1 MNNSKNEVNKSV
13 INWFPGH
20 MAKAKRELKE
30 NLKLV
35 DVIIEIVDAR
45 IPRSSRNPDFDDII
59 GEKMRVIV
67 LNKSD
72 LADEKSN
79 SRWVN
84 YFKSQGNE
92 CVLINSLKGEGISS
106 VLKVVNKIMEDKLKQ
121 SAEKGRVGRTI
132 KAAVVGIPNSGKSSF
147 INKLAGRNIAE
158 VGNKPGVTRAKQ
170 WIKTQNN
177 IELMDTPGILWPKLE
192 QEEVALHLAYTGAI
206 KYEILDTTDLL
217 LKFIEEI
224 VEKYPQS
231 ICERYKIE
239 IEAKTPLEIYEEIAR
254 KRGFIVSRGE
264 IDYERTANVVF
275 DEFRKGLLNRISLEE
290 PEKTSEIM

>member
-1 MNNSKNEVNKSV
+1 MN

-45 IPRSSRNPDFDDII
+45 IPRSSRNPEFEELI
-59 GEKMRVIV
+59 GDKLRVIV

-84 YFKSQGNE
+84 YYKSQGME
-92 CVLINSLKGEGISS
+92 CVLLNSLKGDGINTL
-106 VLKVVNKIMEDKLKQ
+106 LKTVNKIMEDKLKQ
-121 SAEKGRVGRTI
+121 SAEKGRVGRPI
-132 KAAVVGIPNSGKSSF
+132 RAAVIGIPNSGKSSF
-147 INKLAGRNIAE
+147 INKLAGKNIAV

-170 WIKTQNN
+170 WIKTSYNV
-177 IELMDTPGILWPKLE
+177 ELMDTPGILWPKLD
-192 QEEVALHLAYTGAI
+192 QEEVGLHLAYTGAI
-206 KYEILDTTDLL
+206 KYEVLDTSDLL

-224 VEKYPQS
+224 TVKYPQS
-231 ICERYKIE
+231 LEQRYKIE
-239 IEAKTPLEIYEEIAR
+239 IADKTPLEVYEEIAR
-254 KRGFIVSRGE
+254 KRGFIISRGE

-275 DEFRKGLLNRISLEE
+275 DEFRKGMLNRISLEE
-290 PEKTSEIM
+290 PVL

>member
-1 MNNSKNEVNKSV
+1 MSENTMN

-45 IPRSSRNPDFDDII
+45 IPRSSRNPEFEELI
-59 GEKMRVIV
+59 GDKLRVIV

-84 YFKSQGNE
+84 YYKSQGME
-92 CVLINSLKGEGISS
+92 CVLLNSLKGDGINTL
-106 VLKVVNKIMEDKLKQ
+106 LKTVNKIMEDKLKQ
-121 SAEKGRVGRTI
+121 SAEKGRIGRPI
-132 KAAVVGIPNSGKSSF
+132 RAAVIGIPNSGKSSF
-147 INKLAGRNIAE
+147 INKLAGKNIAV

-170 WIKTQNN
+170 WIKTNYN
-177 IELMDTPGILWPKLE
+177 VELMDTPGILWPKLD
-192 QEEVALHLAYTGAI
+192 QEEVGLHLAYTGAI
-206 KYEILDTTDLL
+206 KYEVLDTSDLL

-224 VEKYPQS
+224 TVKYPQS
-231 ICERYKIE
+231 LEQRYKIE
-239 IEAKTPLEIYEEIAR
+239 IADKTPLEVYEEIAR

-275 DEFRKGLLNRISLEE
+275 DEFRKGMLGKISLE
-290 PEKTSEIM
+290 

>member
-1 MNNSKNEVNKSV
+1 MSENTMN

-45 IPRSSRNPDFDDII
+45 IPKSSRNPEFDEIVGD
-59 GEKMRVIV
+59 KLRVIV

-79 SRWVN
+79 SKWLN
-84 YFKSQGNE
+84 YFKSQGME
-92 CVLINSLKGEGISS
+92 CVLLNSLKGDGINTL
-106 VLKVVNKIMEDKLKQ
+106 LKTVNKVMEDKLKQ
-121 SAEKGRVGRTI
+121 SAEKGRVGRPI
-132 KAAVVGIPNSGKSSF
+132 RAAVIGIPNSGKSSF
-147 INKLAGRNIAE
+147 INKLAGKNIAT

-170 WIKTQNN
+170 WIKTNYN
-177 IELMDTPGILWPKLE
+177 VELMDTPGILWPKLG

-206 KYEILDTTDLL
+206 KYEVLDTSDLL

-224 VEKYPQS
+224 VGKYPQNL
-231 ICERYKIE
+231 EQRYKIE
-239 IEAKTPLEIYEEIAR
+239 IADKTPLEVYEEIAR

-275 DEFRKGLLNRISLEE
+275 DEFRKGMLGRISLED
-290 PEKTSEIM
+290 

>member
-1 MNNSKNEVNKSV
+1 MENKTN

-45 IPRSSRNPDFDDII
+45 IPRSSRNPDFEEII
-59 GEKMRVIV
+59 GDKLRVIV

-79 SRWVN
+79 SRWLN
-84 YFKSQGNE
+84 YFKSQGME
-92 CVLINSLKGEGISS
+92 CVLLNSLKGDG
-106 VLKVVNKIMEDKLKQ
+106 VNTLLKTVNKVMEDKLKQ

-132 KAAVVGIPNSGKSSF
+132 RAAVIGIPNSGKSSF
-147 INKLAGRNIAE
+147 INKLAGRNIAT
-158 VGNKPGVTRAKQ
+158 VGNKPGVTRGKQ
-170 WIKTQNN
+170 WIKTNYN
-177 IELMDTPGILWPKLE
+177 VELMDTPGILWPKLE

-206 KYEILDTTDLL
+206 KYEILDTSDLL

-224 VEKYPQS
+224 VEKYPQGL
-231 ICERYKIE
+231 EQRYKIE
-239 IEAKTPLEIYEEIAR
+239 IADKTPLEIYEDIAR
-254 KRGFIVSRGE
+254 KRGFIISRGE

-275 DEFRKGLLNRISLEE
+275 DEFRKGMLGKISLEE
-290 PEKTSEIM
+290 TM

>member
-1 MNNSKNEVNKSV
+1 MGENITN

-45 IPRSSRNPDFDDII
+45 IPRSSRNPDFEELI
-59 GEKMRVIV
+59 GDKLRVIV

-84 YFKSQGNE
+84 YFKSQGIE
-92 CVLINSLKGEGISS
+92 CVLLNSLKGDGINTL
-106 VLKVVNKIMEDKLKQ
+106 LKTVNKIMEDKLKQ
-121 SAEKGRVGRTI
+121 SAEKGRIGRPI
-132 KAAVVGIPNSGKSSF
+132 RAAVIGIPNSGKSSF
-147 INKLAGRNIAE
+147 INKLAGKNIAV

-170 WIKTQNN
+170 WIKTNYN
-177 IELMDTPGILWPKLE
+177 VELMDTPGILWPKLD

-206 KYEILDTTDLL
+206 KYEVLDTSDLL

-224 VEKYPQS
+224 TVKYPQS
-231 ICERYKIE
+231 LEQRYKIE
-239 IEAKTPLEIYEEIAR
+239 IGDKTPLEVYEEIAR

-275 DEFRKGLLNRISLEE
+275 DEFRKGMLGKITLEE
-290 PEKTSEIM
+290 TT

>member
-1 MNNSKNEVNKSV
+1 MSEDRLTKTV

-45 IPRSSRNPDFDDII
+45 IPRSSRNPEFEEIVGD
-59 GEKMRVIV
+59 KLRVIV

-79 SRWVN
+79 SRWMN
-84 YFKSQGNE
+84 YFKSQGTE
-92 CVLINSLKGEGISS
+92 CVLLNSLKGDGINTL
-106 VLKVVNKIMEDKLKQ
+106 LKTVNKLMEDKLKQ
-121 SAEKGRVGRTI
+121 SAEKGRIGRSI
-132 KAAVVGIPNSGKSSF
+132 RAAVIGIPNSGKSSF
-147 INKLAGRNIAE
+147 INKLAGKNIAN

-170 WIKTQNN
+170 WIKTKYNV
-177 IELMDTPGILWPKLE
+177 ELMDTPGILWPKLE

-206 KYEILDTTDLL
+206 KYEVLDTADLL

-231 ICERYKIE
+231 LEQRYKIE
-239 IEAKTPLEIYEEIAR
+239 IVDKTPLEIYEDIAR

-275 DEFRKGLLNRISLEE
+275 DEFRKGMLGKISLEE
-290 PEKTSEIM
+290 FER

>member
-1 MNNSKNEVNKSV
+1 MSENTTN

-30 NLKLV
+30 NLNLV

-45 IPRSSRNPDFDDII
+45 IPRSSRNPDFDEIVGD
-59 GEKMRVIV
+59 KMRVIV

-72 LADEKSN
+72 LADEKTN
-79 SRWVN
+79 SRWIN
-84 YFKSQGNE
+84 YFKSQGIE
-92 CVLINSLKGEGISS
+92 CVLLNSLKGDGINTL
-106 VLKVVNKIMEDKLKQ
+106 LKTVNRIMEDKLKQ
-121 SAEKGRVGRTI
+121 SAEKGRIGRSI
-132 KAAVVGIPNSGKSSF
+132 RAAVIGIPNSGKSSF
-147 INKLAGRNIAE
+147 INKLAGKNIAV

-170 WIKTQNN
+170 WIKTKYNV
-177 IELMDTPGILWPKLE
+177 ELMDTPGILWPKLE

-206 KYEILDTTDLL
+206 KYEVLDTSDLL

-231 ICERYKIE
+231 LEQRYKIE
-239 IEAKTPLEIYEEIAR
+239 IADKTPLEVYEEIAR

-275 DEFRKGLLNRISLEE
+275 DEFRKGLLGKISLEE
-290 PEKTSEIM
+290 FER

>member
-1 MNNSKNEVNKSV
+1 MD

-20 MAKAKRELKE
+20 MAKAKREIKE
-30 NLKLV
+30 NLNLV

-45 IPRSSRNPDFDDII
+45 IPKSSRNPDFEEII
-59 GEKMRVIV
+59 GDKLRVIV

-79 SRWVN
+79 SKWLN
-84 YFKSQGNE
+84 YFKSQGME
-92 CVLINSLKGEGISS
+92 CVLINSLKGDG
-106 VLKVVNKIMEDKLKQ
+106 VNTLLKTVNKIMEDKLKQ
-121 SAEKGRVGRTI
+121 SAEKGRVGRSI
-132 KAAVVGIPNSGKSSF
+132 RAAVIGIPNSGKSSF
-147 INKLAGRNIAE
+147 INKLAGRNIAT

-170 WIKTQNN
+170 WIKTNYN
-177 IELMDTPGILWPKLE
+177 VELMDTPGILWPKLE

-206 KYEILDTTDLL
+206 KYEILDTADLL

-231 ICERYKIE
+231 LEQRYKIE
-239 IEAKTPLEIYEEIAR
+239 IADKTPLEIYEDIAR

-275 DEFRKGLLNRISLEE
+275 DEFRKGMLGKISLEE
-290 PEKTSEIM
+290 TM

>member
-1 MNNSKNEVNKSV
+1 MSEERLTKTV

-45 IPRSSRNPDFDDII
+45 IPRSSRNPEFEEIVGD
-59 GEKMRVIV
+59 KLRVIV

-79 SRWVN
+79 SRWMN
-84 YFKSQGNE
+84 YFKSQGME
-92 CVLINSLKGEGISS
+92 CVLLNSLKGDGINTL
-106 VLKVVNKIMEDKLKQ
+106 LKTVNKLMEDKLKQ
-121 SAEKGRVGRTI
+121 SAEKGRIGRSI
-132 KAAVVGIPNSGKSSF
+132 RAAVIGIPNSGKSSF
-147 INKLAGRNIAE
+147 INKLAGKNIAN

-170 WIKTQNN
+170 WIKTNYN
-177 IELMDTPGILWPKLE
+177 VELMDTPGILWPKLE

-206 KYEILDTTDLL
+206 KYEVLDTADLL

-231 ICERYKIE
+231 LEQRYKIE
-239 IEAKTPLEIYEEIAR
+239 IVDKTPLEIYEDIAR

-275 DEFRKGLLNRISLEE
+275 DEFRKGMLGKISLEE
-290 PEKTSEIM
+290 FER

>member
-1 MNNSKNEVNKSV
+1 MSENTTN

-45 IPRSSRNPDFDDII
+45 IPRSSRNPDFEELI
-59 GEKMRVIV
+59 GDKLRVIV

-79 SRWVN
+79 SKWLN
-84 YFKSQGNE
+84 HFKSQGME
-92 CVLINSLKGEGISS
+92 CVLLNSLKGDGINTL
-106 VLKVVNKIMEDKLKQ
+106 LKTVNKIMEDKLKQ
-121 SAEKGRVGRTI
+121 SAEKGRVGRSI
-132 KAAVVGIPNSGKSSF
+132 RAAVIGIPNSGKSSF
-147 INKLAGRNIAE
+147 INKLAGKNIAT

-170 WIKTQNN
+170 WIKTNYN
-177 IELMDTPGILWPKLE
+177 VELMDTPGILWPKLE

-206 KYEILDTTDLL
+206 KYEVLDTSDLL

-224 VEKYPQS
+224 VEKYPQNL
-231 ICERYKIE
+231 EQRYKIE
-239 IEAKTPLEIYEEIAR
+239 IENKTPLEVYEEIAR

-275 DEFRKGLLNRISLEE
+275 DEFRKGMLNRISLEE
-290 PEKTSEIM
+290 PNA

>member
-1 MNNSKNEVNKSV
+1 MSDNKTN

-20 MAKAKRELKE
+20 MAKAKREIKE

-45 IPRSSRNPDFDDII
+45 IPRSSRNPDFEELVGD
-59 GEKMRVIV
+59 KLRVVV

-72 LADEKSN
+72 LADEKTN
-79 SRWVN
+79 SRWIN
-84 YFKSQGNE
+84 YFKSQGIE
-92 CVLINSLKGEGISS
+92 CVLLNSLKGDGINTL
-106 VLKVVNKIMEDKLKQ
+106 LKTVNRIMEDKLKQ
-121 SAEKGRVGRTI
+121 SAEKGRVGRSI
-132 KAAVVGIPNSGKSSF
+132 RAAVIGIPNSGKSSF
-147 INKLAGRNIAE
+147 INKLAGKNIAT

-170 WIKTQNN
+170 WIKTNYN
-177 IELMDTPGILWPKLE
+177 VELMDTPGILWPKLE

-206 KYEILDTTDLL
+206 KYEVLDTSDLL

-224 VEKYPQS
+224 VEKYPQNL
-231 ICERYKIE
+231 EQRYKIE
-239 IEAKTPLEIYEEIAR
+239 VGDKTPLEVYEEIAR

-275 DEFRKGLLNRISLEE
+275 DEFRKGLLGKISLEE
-290 PEKTSEIM
+290 NM

>member
-1 MNNSKNEVNKSV
+1 MSDNKTN

-20 MAKAKRELKE
+20 MAKAKREIKE

-45 IPRSSRNPDFDDII
+45 IPRSSRNPDFEDLVGD
-59 GEKMRVIV
+59 KLRVVV

-79 SRWVN
+79 SRWIN
-84 YFKSQGNE
+84 YFKSQGIE
-92 CVLINSLKGEGISS
+92 CVLLNSLKGDGINTL
-106 VLKVVNKIMEDKLKQ
+106 LKTVNRIMEDKLKQ
-121 SAEKGRVGRTI
+121 SAEKGRVGRSI
-132 KAAVVGIPNSGKSSF
+132 RAAVIGIPNSGKSSF
-147 INKLAGRNIAE
+147 INKLAGKSIAT

-170 WIKTQNN
+170 WIKTNYN
-177 IELMDTPGILWPKLE
+177 VELMDTPGILWPKLE
-192 QEEVALHLAYTGAI
+192 QEEVGLHLAYTGAI
-206 KYEILDTTDLL
+206 KYEILDVSDLL

-224 VEKYPQS
+224 MKKYPQNL
-231 ICERYKIE
+231 EQRYKIE
-239 IEAKTPLEIYEEIAR
+239 IGDKTPLEVYEEIAR

-275 DEFRKGLLNRISLEE
+275 DEFRKGLLGKISLEE
-290 PEKTSEIM
+290 TV

>member
-1 MNNSKNEVNKSV
+1 MSDNKTN

-20 MAKAKRELKE
+20 MAKAKREIKE

-45 IPRSSRNPDFDDII
+45 IPRSSRNPDFEELVGD
-59 GEKMRVIV
+59 KLRVVV

-72 LADEKSN
+72 LADEKAN
-79 SRWVN
+79 SRWIN
-84 YFKSQGNE
+84 YFKSQGIE
-92 CVLINSLKGEGISS
+92 CVLLNSLKGDGINTL
-106 VLKVVNKIMEDKLKQ
+106 LKTVNRIMEDKLKQ
-121 SAEKGRVGRTI
+121 SAEKGRVGRSI
-132 KAAVVGIPNSGKSSF
+132 RAAVIGIPNSGKSSF
-147 INKLAGRNIAE
+147 INKLAGKNIAT

-170 WIKTQNN
+170 WIKTSYNV
-177 IELMDTPGILWPKLE
+177 ELMDTPGILWPKLE

-206 KYEILDTTDLL
+206 KYEVLDTSDLL

-224 VEKYPQS
+224 VEKYPQNL
-231 ICERYKIE
+231 EQRYKIE
-239 IEAKTPLEIYEEIAR
+239 IGDKTPLEVYEEIAR

-275 DEFRKGLLNRISLEE
+275 DEFRKGLLGKISLEE
-290 PEKTSEIM
+290 TM